1 MLDRVSAKLDD
12 VPARLDLA
20 PAILDRVPPKSAK
33 AKGTVGIGSNLQT
46 AFQAVQGLDAIVRN
60 KYRNDPVTLA
70 EWAAARH
77 VERTP
82 RHTKPA
88 PAPQTKPNP

>member
-1 MLDRVSAKLDD
+1 M
-12 VPARLDLA
+12 
-20 PAILDRVPPKSAK
+20 
-33 AKGTVGIGSNLQT
+33 
-46 AFQAVQGLDAIVRN
+46 FQAVQGLDAIVRN

-70 EWAAARH
+70 EWATARH